1 MGLLYSLLVGA
12 VAGWLA
18 GELMRGGGFGVLL
31 NIILGTIGGVVAGWL
46 FKELNIDWFNSIN
59 SILADIL
66 KGAIGA
72 SVVLFVASL
81 FKK

>member
-1 MGLLYSLLVGA
+1 MSLLYTLLVGA
-12 VAGWLA
+12 AAGWVAGK
-18 GELMRGGGFGVLL
+18 LMKGGGYGIIL
-31 NIILGTIGGVVAGWL
+31 NIVLGLIGGIVAGWL
-46 FKELNIDWFNSIN
+46 FQKFNINWFTGIN

-72 SVVLFVASL
+72 AVVLFVAGL

>member
-1 MGLLYSLLVGA
+1 MSLLYSLLVGG

-18 GELMRGGGFGVLL
+18 GNLMKGGGYGIVL
-31 NIILGTIGGVVAGWL
+31 NIVLGLIGGIVAGWL
-46 FKELNIDWFNSIN
+46 FKEFNINWFSGMH

-66 KGAIGA
+66 KGAVGA
-72 SVVLFVASL
+72 SVVLFVAGL